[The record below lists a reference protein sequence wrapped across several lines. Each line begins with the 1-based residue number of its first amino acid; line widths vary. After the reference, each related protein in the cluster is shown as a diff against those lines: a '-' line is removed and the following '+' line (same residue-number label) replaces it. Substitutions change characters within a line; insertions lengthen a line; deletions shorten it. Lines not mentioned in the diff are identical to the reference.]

1 MICNVFHVLRS
12 WHDCMCACDA
22 CYLTL
27 RVLDVAFVP
36 VELASSR
43 LNTPARARIHTHV
56 VGRWTKNA
64 YMGTDTEE
72 ATGPLAVDVTPGG
85 AILTAVKADMENLT
99 STLLAM
105 AAAVRVVA
113 LSMPQENVKAAQNL
127 IRYLFKVRAPRAVL
141 KGPVSVP
148 RRER

>member
-1 MICNVFHVLRS
+1 
-12 WHDCMCACDA
+12 
-22 CYLTL
+22 
-27 RVLDVAFVP
+27 LDVAFVP

-64 YMGTDTEE
+64 YRGTDTEE
-72 ATGPLAVDVTPGG
+72 ATGPLHVAVDVPPGG